1 MSEQNKREKDKISG
15 VETTGHEW
23 DGLKELNN
31 PAPRW
36 WLIIF
41 LITCVWSVGYWV
53 IYPAWPTIESH
64 TKGLFGYTTAQ
75 ELAEGQH
82 ELTAIRSTYAKA
94 LHDTALQDIPNNK
107 DLYEFTREAGL
118 AAFKQNCVS
127 CHGSGGQG
135 SKGFPNL
142 NDDDW
147 IWGGKLTDI
156 ETSIRYG
163 IRSTHEKT
171 RLSMMT
177 AFGKDGVLKKD
188 EIVDVAAYVAAL
200 SGNDAAKNDE
210 RAVRGAVVFAQN
222 CVACHGEKGEGNR
235 ELGAPR
241 LNDALWL
248 YGGDEK
254 TLIETITNARAGAM
268 PHWEGRLDDDTIK
281 ALAIYVHSL
290 GGGEQ

>member
-1 MSEQNKREKDKISG
+1 MTDHHKREKDQLSG

-36 WLIIF
+36 WLMIF
-41 LITCVWSVGYWV
+41 IITCIWSVGYWV
-53 IYPAWPTIESH
+53 VYPAWPTIEAH
-64 TKGLFGYTTAQ
+64 TKGLFGYTTAK
-75 ELAEGQH
+75 ELAEGQQ
-82 ELTAIRSTYAKA
+82 ELTTIRSTYAKS
-94 LHDTALQDIPNNK
+94 LHDTALQDILNNK

-156 ETSIRYG
+156 EATIRYG

-171 RLSMMT
+171 RISMMT
-177 AFGKDGVLKKD
+177 AFGKDGVLKKE

-200 SGNDAAKNDE
+200 SGDDAAKKGE
-210 RAVRGAVVFAQN
+210 RAVRGAVIFAQN
-222 CVACHGEKGEGNR
+222 CVACHGEAGEGNR

-281 ALAIYVHSL
+281 ALTIYVHSL